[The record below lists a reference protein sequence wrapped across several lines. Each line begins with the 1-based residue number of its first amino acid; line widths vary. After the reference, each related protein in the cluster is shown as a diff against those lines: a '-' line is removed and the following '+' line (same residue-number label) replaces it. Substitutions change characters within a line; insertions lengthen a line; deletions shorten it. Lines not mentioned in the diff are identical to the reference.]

1 MKLHL
6 TGRQIIVNQW
16 RTVDMK
22 GDLRVQI
29 SRQKGRSHE
38 VIMAADGRDVSC
50 DNMLLSAYE
59 RVEDGVKICGL
70 SLRIC
75 YEEPLLEE
83 HVNLAMEAP
92 VTVYIRPDEVPEKIT
107 SLYMFGP
114 WWSRPGFAD
123 SLRDIPDRTQVALFR
138 YADRCG
144 CMVPMVGDRFKSYLT
159 GGTEDEICLVMTAL
173 RGGLESLDEIMYVY
187 AEADT
192 AYEAVH
198 KAFAWLIKEKGILP
212 REERRVPEMFRYLGW
227 CSWDAFYT
235 DISADLVT
243 QKADELIDK
252 KVPVKWM
259 LFDDGWFPSRD
270 KMITGFA
277 PDPDKFPGGF
287 RPVTEDISSRS
298 NIDTFGIW
306 HALGG
311 YWGGVDPESS
321 LAAEEEQYLYRTAN
335 NVLIPDYRHGA
346 GFYRDWCRLLK
357 SEGIDFI
364 KVDGQSTAPFYYEN
378 EVPVAEA
385 ARGMNRELESGS
397 FEMDGAIIN
406 CMGMAMENV
415 LARPASAISRNSD
428 DFFPG
433 RDESFVEHLLQNAYN
448 SIYHNEIYCCDWDM
462 FWTKHPYA
470 AKHSLLRAIS
480 GGPVYFSDRI
490 GETDPE
496 VLKPLACSDGKL
508 FMMARSARP
517 TEDCIF
523 TDPVKEGVLKLSNY
537 ASCGGS
543 AYAGGI
549 AAYNLSG
556 NKQTVSFTADEVPE
570 IAGASKYWVYDYF
583 SAKPH
588 LISAGEQFCAEIEKD
603 GYAWYVIAPAESRA
617 AFLGLLDKYAGVAA
631 AEDII
636 VNGDSVTYVMTAS
649 GRTGWLSE
657 TEPAAVYLNGEDIT
671 DKVISEG
678 CLHYA
683 DMPESGEKTILTI
696 R

>member
-1 MKLHL
+1 
-6 TGRQIIVNQW
+6 
-16 RTVDMK
+16 MK
-22 GDLRVQI
+22 GKLRLKI
-29 SRQKGRSHE
+29 SRQKGKSHE
-38 VIMAADGRDVSC
+38 VVMAADGRDVSC
-50 DNMLLSAYE
+50 DNMILSAFE
-59 RVEDGVKICGL
+59 REEDGVRLCGL
-70 SLRIC
+70 KLRIC
-75 YEEPLLEE
+75 YKEPLLEE

-92 VTVYIRPDEVPEKIT
+92 VTAHFRPDEVPEKIT

-123 SLRDIPDRTQVALFR
+123 SFKDIPDRTQVALFR

-144 CMVPMVGDRFKSYLT
+144 CLVPMVGDRLKSYLT

-173 RGGLESLDEIMYVY
+173 RGGLESIDEIMYVY
-187 AEADT
+187 AEAET

-198 KAFAWLIKEKGILP
+198 RAFAWIIREKGILP
-212 REERRVPEMFRYLGW
+212 REERRIPEMFRYLGW

-235 DISADLVT
+235 DISAELVT

-252 KVPVKWM
+252 KVPVRWM

-270 KMITGFA
+270 RMVTDFA
-277 PDPDKFPGGF
+277 PDTDKFPGGF
-287 RPVTEDISSRS
+287 RPVISDIRSRS
-298 NIDTFGIW
+298 DIEWFGIW

-321 LAAEEEQYLYRTAN
+321 LAEREEQYLYRTAN
-335 NVLIPDYRHGA
+335 NVLIPDYRHGS
-346 GFYRDWCRLLK
+346 GFYRDWCRSLK

-385 ARGMNRELESGS
+385 ARGMNRELETGS

-415 LARPASAISRNSD
+415 VARPASAISRNSD
-428 DFFPG
+428 DFFPS

-470 AKHSLLRAIS
+470 SKHSLLRAIS
-480 GGPVYFSDRI
+480 GGPVYFSDKI

-508 FMMARSARP
+508 LMMARSARP
-517 TEDCIF
+517 TEDCVF
-523 TDPVKEGVLKLSNY
+523 TDPLKEGVLKLSNY
-537 ASCGGS
+537 AACGDL

-556 NKQTVSFTADEVPE
+556 STQTVSFTPEEVPE
-570 IAGASKYWVYDYF
+570 IAGAEKYWVYDYF
-583 SAKPH
+583 GKEAH
-588 LISAGEQFCAEIEKD
+588 LLGSGEKYEAEIDRD
-603 GYAWYVIAPAESRA
+603 GYAWYVIVPFTGKA
-617 AFLGLLDKYAGVAA
+617 AFLGLLDKYAGAAA
-631 AEDII
+631 AENII
-636 VNGDSVTYVMTAS
+636 EKGDSVTFVMKAS

-657 TEPAAVYLNGEDIT
+657 TEPSAVYLNGEEIT
-671 DKVISEG
+671 DRVVSEG
-678 CLHYA
+678 CLYYA
-683 DMPESGEKTILTI
+683 DMQESGETAILTI
-696 R
+696 K